1 VGARLLGRHSPG
13 AGREPRARAVYIEL
27 VKKRRLRALQ
37 EPLWA
42 RGVAV
47 AVRLFRD
54 SRGQTFYDRILSIV
68 RTREPVLYAV
78 ECAA

>member
-1 VGARLLGRHSPG
+1 
-13 AGREPRARAVYIEL
+13 
-27 VKKRRLRALQ
+27 LQ

-54 SRGQTFYDRILSIV
+54 GRGQTFYDRILSIV
-68 RTREPVLYAV
+68 RTRERVLYAV